1 MKQVRLIAPGF
12 LFLLLL
18 NRVWPAEGAPASA
31 IAARVKQTQARIEV
45 LFRHRDDAPAPL
57 VPNQNPF
64 RTSSDAPDAST
75 TPTPSGQASDNLQP
89 SEPTSDDV
97 LLKRAVA
104 TLKISGTVVIGGKF
118 NVSINQQ
125 TYKEGG
131 SIIAR
136 VQGTPVI
143 LRVVHITAYNVTFSL
158 NASELTQSF

>member
-1 MKQVRLIAPGF
+1 MKKLRFIVSGV
-12 LFLLLL
+12 LFLLLS
-18 NRVWPAEGAPASA
+18 NRGWPAEGVAASA
-31 IAARVKQTQARIEV
+31 IAARVKQTEARIEI
-45 LFRHRDDAPAPL
+45 LFRHRNDTPAPL

-75 TPTPSGQASDNLQP
+75 ASTPSGQPAENLQR
-89 SEPTSDDV
+89 SEPTSDDA
-97 LLKRAVA
+97 LLQKAVA

-143 LRVVHITAYNVTFSL
+143 LRVLHITPYSVTFTL
-158 NASELTQSF
+158 NGSELTQKF